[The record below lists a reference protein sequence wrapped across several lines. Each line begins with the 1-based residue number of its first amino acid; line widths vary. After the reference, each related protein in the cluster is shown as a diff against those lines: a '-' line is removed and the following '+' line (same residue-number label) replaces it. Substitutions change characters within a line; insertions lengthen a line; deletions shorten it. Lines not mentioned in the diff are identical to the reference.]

1 MTNMLDLRG
10 RTAVVTGGAQGIGF
24 AVARRLLA
32 SGATAISIWDV
43 DALRLGEVTRE
54 LTTEGA
60 NAVIDT
66 HVVDV
71 ADIAAVMA
79 TATSTAEA
87 LGGRIDVLIN
97 NAGITGPNAT
107 TWEYP
112 AEAWRRVMAIDLDGV
127 FHCCR
132 AVVPFMLRTDY
143 GRIVNIA
150 SIAGKEGTPNAP
162 AYSAAKA
169 GVIALTKSLG
179 KELAHTGIRVNCIAP
194 AAAPTA
200 IFDQMTEQHI
210 QTMLSKTPLGR
221 FGQIEEIAALV
232 AWLASEEGCS
242 FATGA
247 VFDASGGR
255 ASY

>member
-32 SGATAISIWDV
+32 SGATAISIWDD

-54 LTTEGA
+54 LTTEGT

-107 TWEYP
+107 TW
-112 AEAWRRVMAIDLDGV
+112 
-127 FHCCR
+127 
-132 AVVPFMLRTDY
+132 
-143 GRIVNIA
+143 
-150 SIAGKEGTPNAP
+150 SIRPRPG
-162 AYSAAKA
+162 AA
-169 GVIALTKSLG
+169 
-179 KELAHTGIRVNCIAP
+179 
-194 AAAPTA
+194 
-200 IFDQMTEQHI
+200 
-210 QTMLSKTPLGR
+210 
-221 FGQIEEIAALV
+221 
-232 AWLASEEGCS
+232 
-242 FATGA
+242 
-247 VFDASGGR
+247 
-255 ASY
+255 